1 MHDLGL
7 LIGRLALTPMFL
19 WGGWSKLNAIAGTTT
34 YFTNLRIPMPGVAV
48 YVSILA
54 EIALPLLIILGLHT
68 RLAAVGLLLFTLGA
82 TWFGHPFWTME
93 GAAASLNQILA
104 LKNIAIAGAL
114 LILAC
119 VGGGRFAL
127 RPGT

>member
-19 WGGWSKLNAIAGTTT
+19 WGGWGKLNAIAGTTS

-48 YVSILA
+48 YASILA
-54 EIALPLLIILGLHT
+54 EIGLPLLIILGLHT
-68 RLAAVGLLLFTLGA
+68 RLAAVGLLVFTLAA

-93 GAAASLNQILA
+93 GAAAATNQILA
-104 LKNIAIAGAL
+104 LKNLAIAGGL

-119 VGGGRFAL
+119 AGGGRFAL

>member
-7 LIGRLALTPMFL
+7 LIGRLALAPMFL
-19 WGGWSKLNAIAGTTT
+19 MGGWSKLNAIAGTTT
-34 YFTNLRIPMPGVAV
+34 YFTNLRIPMPGAAV
-48 YVSILA
+48 YASIAA
-54 EIALPLLIILGLHT
+54 EIGLPLLVILGLHT
-68 RLAAVGLLLFTLGA
+68 RLAALGLVAFTLAA

-93 GAAASLNQILA
+93 GAAASLNQVLA
-104 LKNIAIAGAL
+104 LKNLAVAGGL

-119 VGGGRFAL
+119 TGGGRFAL